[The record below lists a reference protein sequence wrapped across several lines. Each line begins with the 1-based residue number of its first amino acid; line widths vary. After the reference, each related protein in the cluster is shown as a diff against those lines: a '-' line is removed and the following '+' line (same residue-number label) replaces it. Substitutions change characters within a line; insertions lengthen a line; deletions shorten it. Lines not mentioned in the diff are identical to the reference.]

1 MDLTKKKGFK
11 LLAWFK
17 FSNLRLVLDMAL
29 KFYSNKTKFKNNNEK
44 VLRSLYA
51 FDEVIMCR
59 LVERGY
65 SPILC
70 RVKKSQNYKIY

>member
-1 MDLTKKKGFK
+1 MDLTRKKVFK

-29 KFYSNKTKFKNNNEK
+29 KFYSSKTKFKNNNEK
-44 VLRSLYA
+44 VLRSLYE

-65 SPILC
+65 TPILC
-70 RVKKSQNYKIY
+70 RVKKSQNYKTY